1 MSSYRF
7 TDYINSNCTY
17 DVHRE
22 HYTYTHYQYMNFPLY
37 RCHRPHWPHRPS
49 SHGIIITMQCNAYER
64 LFPPIPNTYC
74 VSFNYNSINICLL
87 CLLLLLLL
95 IYIFVIHCQ
104 LFCICW
110 WHKIFPFSSKK
121 QMQVKIDLIEKI
133 AKNMSINIFKMVIVM
148 YMWCVYLCNYIVLT
162 A

>member
-1 MSSYRF
+1 MTCIESITLTLIHTLSVHEFSSL
-7 TDYINSNCTY
+7 S
-17 DVHRE
+17 
-22 HYTYTHYQYMNFPLY
+22 L
-37 RCHRPHWPHRPS
+37 PS
-49 SHGIIITMQCNAYER
+49 SSSASLSFITWHIHNNAMRRIYER

-121 QMQVKIDLIEKI
+121 QMQVKICLIEKI
-133 AKNMSINIFKMVIVM
+133 AKNMSINIFSK
-148 YMWCVYLCNYIVLT
+148 WW
-162 A
+162 